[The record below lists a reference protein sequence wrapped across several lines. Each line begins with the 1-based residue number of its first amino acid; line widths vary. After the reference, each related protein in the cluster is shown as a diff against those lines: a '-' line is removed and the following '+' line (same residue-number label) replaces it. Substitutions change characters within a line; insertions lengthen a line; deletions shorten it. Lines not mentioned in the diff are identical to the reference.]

1 MKEMGNPLRVLIVED
16 SDDDTQ
22 ILLREMERG
31 GYNPVY
37 QRVETDTAMREAL
50 YEQYWDIV
58 IADYSLPHF
67 SAPAALALLKEAGP
81 DIPFIVVSGAI
92 GEETAVA
99 VMKLGANDYVMKDNL
114 PRLIPAIEREIRD
127 AVVRREHRLAE
138 ERLKQAAQEW
148 RTTFDSIAEW
158 VSIHDRDFRIT
169 RLNRSCAAAFDK
181 HPRELVGRT
190 CYKLIHGTDEPVKEC
205 PHARTMKTGKPA
217 VGEFYD
223 HHINRYLEVAT
234 SPVFDERGEV
244 VASVHITRDIT
255 ERKHMEGQLLIA
267 DRLASIGEL
276 SAGIAHEINN
286 PLTSVLGFTE
296 LLRDREL
303 PEDIRENIEL
313 ISRETERAS
322 GIARNLLTFSRGHNE
337 AREMININDVIASV
351 LELRSYQQKVNNI
364 KVEYSAAE
372 LPGINAD
379 YFRLQQVFLNIVINA
394 EYFMIE
400 AHQGGCLHITTE
412 IEGDIFRVTFS
423 DNGPGIPEKELGHL
437 FDPFFTTKGIGKG
450 TGLGLS
456 ICHGIVTSH
465 GGDIYARSVPGQGA
479 TFVVEIPVKTSSK
492 DAALLETEEH

>member
-1 MKEMGNPLRVLIVED
+1 MDNLLRILIVED

-22 ILLREMERG
+22 ILLRELERG
-31 GYNPVY
+31 GYKPVY
-37 QRVETDTAMREAL
+37 QRVETDTAMRSAL
-50 YEQYWDIV
+50 DEQEWDIV
-58 IADYSLPHF
+58 IADYRLPHF
-67 SAPAALALLKEAGP
+67 SAPAALVLLKEAGP

-114 PRLIPAIEREIRD
+114 PRLIPAVERELRD
-127 AVVRREHRLAE
+127 ADVRREHRLAE

-148 RTTFDSIAEW
+148 RTTFDSIADW
-158 VSIHDRDFRIT
+158 VSIHDRDFKIT
-169 RLNRSCAAAFDK
+169 RLNHSCAAAFGK
-181 HPRELVGRT
+181 HPRELIGRT
-190 CYKLIHGTDEPVKEC
+190 CYKLIHGTEGPVNEC
-205 PHARTMKTGKPA
+205 PHAKTMKTGKPA

-223 HHINRYLEVAT
+223 PHMDCYLEVAT

-303 PEDIRENIEL
+303 PADVREKIDL

-322 GIARNLLTFSRGHNE
+322 GIARNLLTFSRRHDE
-337 AREMININDVIASV
+337 AKAMVNVNDVIASV

-364 KVEYSAAE
+364 EVECHTTE
-372 LPGINAD
+372 LPEVDAD

-400 AHQGGCLHITTE
+400 AHQGGCLRITTE
-412 IEGDIFRVTFS
+412 LDDDVVRVTFT
-423 DNGPGIPEKELGHL
+423 DDGPGIPEKDLGHL
-437 FDPFFTTKGIGKG
+437 FDPFFTTKAVGKG

-456 ICHGIVTSH
+456 ICHGIVTGH
-465 GGDIYARSVPGQGA
+465 GGDIYARSAPGKGA
-479 TFVVEIPVKTSSK
+479 TFVVELPVETSSK
-492 DAALLETEEH
+492 DIALLEREER

>member
-1 MKEMGNPLRVLIVED
+1 MDNLLRILIVED

-22 ILLREMERG
+22 ILLRELERG
-31 GYNPVY
+31 GYKPVY
-37 QRVETDTAMREAL
+37 QRVETDTAMRSAL
-50 YEQYWDIV
+50 DEQEWDIV
-58 IADYSLPHF
+58 LADYRLPHF
-67 SAPAALALLKEAGP
+67 SAPAALVLLKEAGP

-114 PRLIPAIEREIRD
+114 PRLIPAVERELRD
-127 AVVRREHRLAE
+127 ADVRREHRLAE

-148 RTTFDSIAEW
+148 RTTFDSIADW
-158 VSIHDRDFRIT
+158 VSIHDRDFKIT
-169 RLNRSCAAAFDK
+169 RLNHSCAAAFGK
-181 HPRELVGRT
+181 HPRELIGRT
-190 CYKLIHGTDEPVKEC
+190 CYKLIHGTDGPVKEC
-205 PHARTMKTGKPA
+205 PHAKTMKTGKPA

-223 HHINRYLEVAT
+223 PHMDCYLEVAT

-303 PEDIRENIEL
+303 PADVREKIDL

-322 GIARNLLTFSRGHNE
+322 GIARNLLTFSRRHDE
-337 AREMININDVIASV
+337 AKAMVNVNDVIASV

-364 KVEYSAAE
+364 EVECHTAE
-372 LPGINAD
+372 LPEVDAD
-379 YFRLQQVFLNIVINA
+379 YFRLQQVFLNIIINA

-400 AHQGGCLHITTE
+400 AHQGGCLRITTE
-412 IEGDIFRVTFS
+412 LDDDVVRVTFT
-423 DNGPGIPEKELGHL
+423 DDGPGIPEKDLGHL
-437 FDPFFTTKGIGKG
+437 FDPFFTTKAVGKG

-456 ICHGIVTSH
+456 ICHGIVTGH
-465 GGDIYARSVPGQGA
+465 GGDIYARSAPGKGA
-479 TFVVEIPVKTSSK
+479 TFVVELPVETSSK
-492 DAALLETEEH
+492 DIALLEREER